1 MSSALQASEHTSDLI
16 DSYDKA
22 LNMVPVLSEKLELM
36 QEYTTEKSIH
46 LQNKMKQL
54 LEGYEHIE
62 NVSSVVR

>member
-1 MSSALQASEHTSDLI
+1 MSSALQVSEHTSDLI

-22 LNMVPVLSEKLELM
+22 LNMVPVLSEKLDLM
-36 QEYTTEKSIH
+36 QAYTTEKSIH